1 VSKTQYI
8 VAMSLSVLIML
19 GAIVLGVSSLDILS
33 KADEKGNV
41 VFRYKGGQGENPA
54 HFVAFFPPTLLFLV
68 GLGLAY
74 LSYRFYHDEL

>member
-19 GAIVLGVSSLDILS
+19 GAMVLGVSSFDTLS

-54 HFVAFFPPTLLFLV
+54 HFEAFFPPTFFVSCRIRSRVLVLSLLP
-68 GLGLAY
+68 
-74 LSYRFYHDEL
+74 R